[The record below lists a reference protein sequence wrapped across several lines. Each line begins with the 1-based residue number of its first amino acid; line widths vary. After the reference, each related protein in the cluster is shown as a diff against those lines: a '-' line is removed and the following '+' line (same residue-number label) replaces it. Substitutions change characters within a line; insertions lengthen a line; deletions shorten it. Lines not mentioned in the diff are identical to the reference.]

1 MKTTEERLDEIAQ
14 GAAVLTI
21 PQIAQALGQSNK
33 WADASIRNRL
43 ARGSFPIRGRKLGKV
58 WVFSIKQVADW
69 IDGGEEPEAEAPPP
83 PPPVEVRKT
92 RSSDKAVRTGRPT
105 NAMRAERLK
114 RLGMAFA
121 VQLEHALDDWWRD
134 YQQAE
139 AAELRATAD
148 EVLAKAGVTTLP
160 NREKGPRGP
169 RI

>member
-58 WVFSIKQVADW
+58 WVFSIKQVAEW
-69 IDGGEEPEAEAPPP
+69 IDGDEPEAEPLPPAL
-83 PPPVEVRKT
+83 PVEARKA

-114 RLGMAFA
+114 RMGMAFA

-134 YQQAE
+134 HQRAE
-139 AAELRATAD
+139 AAELRAAAD
-148 EVLAKAGVTTLP
+148 EALAKAGVTTLA
-160 NREKGPRGP
+160 NWQKGPRGP

>member
-1 MKTTEERLDEIAQ
+1 MKTTEERLEEIAQ

-58 WVFSIKQVADW
+58 WVFSIKLVADW
-69 IDGGEEPEAEAPPP
+69 IDGKEPESEPLPPAL
-83 PPPVEVRKT
+83 PVQVRQA
-92 RSSDKAVRTGRPT
+92 RSSDKAARTGRPT

-114 RLGMAFA
+114 RMGMAFA

-134 YQQAE
+134 HQQAE
-139 AAELRATAD
+139 ASDLRAAAD
-148 EVLAKAGVTTLP
+148 EALAKAGVTALP